1 MTDNTAEL
9 IERLNDHMERT
20 VFREGKCG
28 FTTVDLPFYKNAKM
42 VVAKTFTTRP
52 IVTRKFIVGDDAIV
66 TLDGTEDAIEEVN
79 AVYPPVISDE
89 TVVAYLKFFFDS
101 VAVPT
106 GRLAMIETLEDLKLL
121 DDVSDELKSALT
133 KLIAA
138 PVITKDGNAYFVKT
152 FVLYDTTLYHAEMT
166 VTAKGEV
173 EMTEQETAYENLPVE
188 KKIILR

>member
-52 IVTRKFIVGDDAIV
+52 IVTRKFIVGD
-66 TLDGTEDAIEEVN
+66 
-79 AVYPPVISDE
+79 E

-121 DDVSDELKSALT
+121 DDASDELKSALT

>member
-1 MTDNTAEL
+1 M
-9 IERLNDHMERT
+9 
-20 VFREGKCG
+20 
-28 FTTVDLPFYKNAKM
+28 
-42 VVAKTFTTRP
+42 
-52 IVTRKFIVGDDAIV
+52 
-66 TLDGTEDAIEEVN
+66 
-79 AVYPPVISDE
+79 
-89 TVVAYLKFFFDS
+89 KFFFDS

-121 DDVSDELKSALT
+121 DDASDELKSALT